1 MGWYGIGWDGWVQGN
16 GWEFFVGVKMGIID
30 FEGGRGSE
38 VITTNIALT
47 ENKGHHQFHDILHQ

>member
-1 MGWYGIGWDGWVQGN
+1 MGGCRVMGGSFLW
-16 GWEFFVGVKMGIID
+16 GVEMGIID

-47 ENKGHHQFHDILHQ
+47 ENKGHHQFHDNLHQ

>member
-1 MGWYGIGWDGWVQGN
+1 M
-16 GWEFFVGVKMGIID
+16 GVKMGIID